1 MTTESV
7 ENLDRPTPD
16 SVLDAKGLN
25 CPLPILKTKLALQRL
40 DAGQILHVLATDSH
54 AVVDFKAYCART
66 GHDLLAL
73 FETDDLL
80 EFYIQKENEPNK

>member
-1 MTTESV
+1 MIDNSE
-7 ENLDRPTPD
+7 RPTPD
-16 SVLDAKGLN
+16 DVLDAKGLN

-40 DAGQILHVLATDSH
+40 EDGQVLHVLATDAH

-73 FETDDLL
+73 CETEELL
-80 EFYIQKENEPNK
+80 EFYIRKQGS